1 MKYLAV
7 ARAHDSTVLASL
19 SCDFSIKD
27 KVRCMQSQVEL
38 GAVLVDLSSSAASPE
53 WRQKVPSGLG
63 TWYLICDSEEIC
75 CITLVRTGYPERHI
89 PTMLEVQ
96 STQEMRTSFRNQGQ
110 DLLRTAGSESL
121 TKVMTTEMRR
131 IANKYEDLKAI
142 DKLYAANVAVLEVQ
156 GVVQDNIQQVL
167 RNTESLEVRCTQGI
181 EVKTQDLRN
190 TAQVFHGDAKKL
202 ERIMYWRNLKLKCIL
217 IFVVIAIIL
226 YIVIP
231 IVIVKEND

>member
-1 MKYLAV
+1 M
-7 ARAHDSTVLASL
+7 
-19 SCDFSIKD
+19 
-27 KVRCMQSQVEL
+27 
-38 GAVLVDLSSSAASPE
+38 DLSSSAASPE

-75 CITLVRTGYPERHI
+75 CITLVRSGYPERHI
-89 PTMLEVQ
+89 PTMLEVS
-96 STQEMRTSFRNQGQ
+96 STQEMRTSFHNQGQ
-110 DLLRTAGSESL
+110 DLLHTAGSESL
-121 TKVMTTEMRR
+121 TKIMTTEMRR

-142 DKLYAANVAVLEVQ
+142 DKLYAANAAVLEVQ

-167 RNTESLEVRCTQGI
+167 RNTESLEVGCRQGI

-231 IVIVKEND
+231 IVIVKEKD